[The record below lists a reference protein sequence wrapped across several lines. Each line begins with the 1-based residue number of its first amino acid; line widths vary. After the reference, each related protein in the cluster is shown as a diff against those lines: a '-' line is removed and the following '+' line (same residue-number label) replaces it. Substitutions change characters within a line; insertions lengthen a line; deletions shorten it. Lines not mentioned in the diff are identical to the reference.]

1 MGENALY
8 QLIQCQML
16 ICVSESSY
24 ESVSK
29 CRRIFIIEKMANKES
44 TESLF
49 TNFDETTIE
58 GALSR
63 NFIVKFKTVR
73 MSQSK
78 HTNNQPKG

>member
-1 MGENALY
+1 MSNAH
-8 QLIQCQML
+8 
-16 ICVSESSY
+16 CVSESSY

-29 CRRIFIIEKMANKES
+29 CRCIFIIEKMNNKQS

-49 TNFDETTIE
+49 TNFDEASIK
-58 GALSR
+58 GAVSR

-78 HTNNQPKG
+78 RTNNQPKG

>member
-8 QLIQCQML
+8 QPIQCQML
-16 ICVSESSY
+16 IVY
-24 ESVSK
+24 QNRLMNQFQTVV
-29 CRRIFIIEKMANKES
+29 EKMNNKKS

-49 TNFDETTIE
+49 TNFNEVTIK

-63 NFIVKFKTVR
+63 NFIVEFKTVK

-78 HTNNQPKG
+78 HTNNQSRR

>member
-1 MGENALY
+1 
-8 QLIQCQML
+8 
-16 ICVSESSY
+16 
-24 ESVSK
+24 
-29 CRRIFIIEKMANKES
+29 MANKES

>member
-1 MGENALY
+1 MSNAH
-8 QLIQCQML
+8 
-16 ICVSESSY
+16 CVSESSY

-29 CRRIFIIEKMANKES
+29 CRCIFIIEKMNNKQG

-49 TNFDETTIE
+49 TNFDEASIK
-58 GALSR
+58 GAVSR
-63 NFIVKFKTVR
+63 NFIVKVKTVK

>member
-1 MGENALY
+1 
-8 QLIQCQML
+8 ML
-16 ICVSESSY
+16 IVYQNRLMDQFQNVVVS
-24 ESVSK
+24 
-29 CRRIFIIEKMANKES
+29 FEKMNNKES

-49 TNFDETTIE
+49 INFDEATIK
-58 GALSR
+58 GAVSR

>member
-1 MGENALY
+1 MN
-8 QLIQCQML
+8 QFQT
-16 ICVSESSY
+16 V
-24 ESVSK
+24 V
-29 CRRIFIIEKMANKES
+29 EKMNNKKS

-49 TNFDETTIE
+49 TNFDEVTIK

-78 HTNNQPKG
+78 LTNNQSRR

>member
-8 QLIQCQML
+8 QLIQSQML
-16 ICVSESSY
+16 IVYQNRLMDQFQNVVVS
-24 ESVSK
+24 
-29 CRRIFIIEKMANKES
+29 FEKMNNKES

-49 TNFDETTIE
+49 INFDEATIK
-58 GALSR
+58 GAVSR

>member
-1 MGENALY
+1 MSNAH
-8 QLIQCQML
+8 
-16 ICVSESSY
+16 CVSESSY

-29 CRRIFIIEKMANKES
+29 CRRIFIIEKMNNKKS

-49 TNFDETTIE
+49 TNSDEATIK
-58 GALSR
+58 GAVSR
-63 NFIVKFKTVR
+63 NFIV

>member
-1 MGENALY
+1 MSNAH
-8 QLIQCQML
+8 
-16 ICVSESSY
+16 CVEESSY

-29 CRRIFIIEKMANKES
+29 CRCIFIIEKMNNKES

-49 TNFDETTIE
+49 TNFDEATIKD
-58 GALSR
+58 AVSR
-63 NFIVKFKTVR
+63 NFIPVVKFKTVR